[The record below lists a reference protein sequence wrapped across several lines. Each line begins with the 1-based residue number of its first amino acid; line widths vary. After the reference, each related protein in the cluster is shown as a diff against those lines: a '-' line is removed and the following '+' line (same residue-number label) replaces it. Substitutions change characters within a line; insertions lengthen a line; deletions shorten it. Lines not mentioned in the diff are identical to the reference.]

1 MKYCVRF
8 AVFSF
13 LAVVIL
19 PASSLPAQD
28 AHEALGARDNPTRA
42 RGPHPLEALMKSL
55 HSQLRPEL
63 AGKHPRVFVTDAE
76 LQQLRE
82 RAHSTHRAVWRAA
95 LSKVRALQHDPPP
108 APAEER
114 RAQNDV

>member
-1 MKYCVRF
+1 MELVEILQRLVCRF
-8 AVFSF
+8 VLLIVLGFSC
-13 LAVVIL
+13 LAH
-19 PASSLPAQD
+19 AQD
-28 AHEALGARDNPTRA
+28 AHEALGPRDNPTRA
-42 RGPHPLEALMKSL
+42 GGPHPLEALMKSL

-82 RAHSTHRAVWRAA
+82 HAHSTHRAVWRAA

-108 APAEER
+108 APA
-114 RAQNDV
+114 